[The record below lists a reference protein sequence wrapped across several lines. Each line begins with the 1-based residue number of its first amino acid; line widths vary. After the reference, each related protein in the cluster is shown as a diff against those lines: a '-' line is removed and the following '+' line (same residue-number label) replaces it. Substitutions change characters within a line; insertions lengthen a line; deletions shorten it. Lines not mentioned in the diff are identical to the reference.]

1 MLKNELRLGKV
12 VTYSD
17 YNTMT
22 HESGY
27 IKTIDPDKVIIFT
40 PYSNKDKNNLLV
52 VYNDEIKNLN
62 YMGDDKNN
70 QEDKPIKVLS
80 FDPGITTGY
89 CLTTIYPDDSIFQI
103 NCIGTCEYNPI
114 EINHTFTVLS
124 MYSPHVVIE
133 EYKSNVLNQEQK
145 KVVELLGMFKYFCA
159 RDLIKPI
166 AQYPS
171 QRQGYLNMAKD
182 LLLNENNMK
191 LVVHEVDA
199 LAHNLRYIEKVLKF
213 NGLAVFKNANNTK

>member
-12 VTYSD
+12 VTYTD
-17 YNTMT
+17 YQKMT

-27 IKTIDPDKVIIFT
+27 IKGIDIDKVIIFT

-62 YMGDDKNN
+62 YMGDERK
-70 QEDKPIKVLS
+70 EKPLMVLS
-80 FDPGITTGY
+80 FDPGISTGY
-89 CLTTIYPDDSIFQI
+89 CLTTIYPEDSIFQI
-103 NCIGTCEYNPI
+103 NCIGTCEYNPM
-114 EINHTFTVLS
+114 EINHIFTILS

-159 RDLIKPI
+159 RDLIKPV

-171 QRQGYLNMAKD
+171 QRQGYLNMAKN
-182 LLLNENNMK
+182 LLLNENTMK

-213 NGLAVFKNANNTK
+213 NGLAVFKDANNTK